1 MEESELTRKAINEI
15 LKDMNVC
22 KKNEI
27 SVTERKVKPNKRFL
41 GRTLN
46 SMITH
51 NKRES
56 DRTQRQCQRKLLELE
71 AKRRK
76 ILCGES
82 YRSKTRDAHEVLS
95 NSCDEKRQQRKK
107 KHKKKRKKRR
117 KRYSSSASTSDS
129 EAKEEKFLKQKY
141 QSVNDR
147 SEYYNGEI
155 KGEQNID
162 GYYVSPN
169 FTYATLAFNHHMN
182 RLWIHQQLVNEQL
195 LAKKKLV
202 DNSAP
207 NLLIDITLS
216 SSSDTSLNVSI
227 NSSSAEEDENGII
240 TFYLSSDEE
249 SFSEKLKDIAKMKN
263 ENKQT
268 YLSLN
273 SKTSVQATETR
284 INSDVMVLSSS
295 SSSSSGSENE
305 GEIRKTGEAPEN
317 PKYIQNN
324 FNALIVDLTQE

>member
-1 MEESELTRKAINEI
+1 MEETELTRQAINEI

-22 KKNEI
+22 KKKEI

-71 AKRRK
+71 AKHRK
-76 ILCGES
+76 MLYRES
-82 YRSKTRDAHEVLS
+82 YRSKTKDTHEVLS

-107 KHKKKRKKRR
+107 KHKKKKKKRR
-117 KRYSSSASTSDS
+117 KRYNSSTNTSDS
-129 EAKEEKFLKQKY
+129 EGKEEEFLKQKY
-141 QSVNDR
+141 QGVSDR
-147 SEYYNGEI
+147 SEYYNGET

-162 GYYVSPN
+162 DYYISPN

-195 LAKKKLV
+195 LAEKNLV
-202 DNSAP
+202 DNCAP
-207 NLLIDITLS
+207 NLPIDITLS

-249 SFSEKLKDIAKMKN
+249 NFNEKLKNIAKLKN

-273 SKTSVQATETR
+273 SKTSDQATETR

-305 GEIRKTGEAPEN
+305 GKVRKTDAAPEN
-317 PKYIQNN
+317 PKYIQNS